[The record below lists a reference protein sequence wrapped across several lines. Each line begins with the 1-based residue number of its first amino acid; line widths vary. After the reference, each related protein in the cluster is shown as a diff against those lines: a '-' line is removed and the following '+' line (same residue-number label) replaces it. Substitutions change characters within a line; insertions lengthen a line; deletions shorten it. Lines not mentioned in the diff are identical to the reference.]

1 VTASAKP
8 DLEVEVE
15 TQPLGGGELE
25 LSVRVAPGPVAAIR
39 DNVVKAVS
47 RRASVP
53 GFRKGKAPR
62 ALLERLLDQ
71 DYIKE
76 QVIDGLLTEAYDA
89 ALEKAEIKP
98 LGRAQIS
105 DTEITDEGAL
115 TFKAVVVQR
124 PEITVGEYKGLA
136 ATKHVTPVTDE
147 QVQAELDRLRG
158 RLARYENLPE
168 GETIAKGDLAI
179 VDYDMFVEG
188 EKREEGSATGYPLE
202 VGADELFPQLNDTL
216 PGARPGDV
224 VETAV
229 TYPESHPDK
238 ELAGK
243 TATFKVK
250 VQQARRR
257 QLPPL
262 DDAFAARVSKL
273 DTAEA
278 LRNRVRENLVAIG
291 EALAEDDVRSQLLRQ
306 VSESASLD
314 VPDAL
319 VQREAARRVHDVS
332 AELERRGEDLHDYLR
347 RANRSYEDWR
357 ADMESEARQEVRQAL
372 VLDEIG
378 TREGIEVSDEEVHE
392 EVHRRAQEEGGGERE
407 AHERMH
413 DAAEV
418 NRVASRVYH
427 RKIIRFLIDNAN
439 VTEEVVEPEARPEG
453 AEGAPA
459 EG

>member
-15 TQPLGGGELE
+15 TQPLEGGELE

-76 QVIDGLLTEAYDA
+76 QVIDALLADAYDA

-124 PEITVGEYKGLA
+124 PEITIGEYKGLA
-136 ATKHVTPVTDE
+136 ATKHITPVTDE

-168 GETIAKGDLAI
+168 GEAIAKGDLAI

-291 EALAEDDVRSQLLRQ
+291 GALAEDDVRSQLLRQ

-392 EVHRRAQEEGGGERE
+392 EVHRRAQEEGAGERE

-439 VTEEVVEPEARPEG
+439 VTEEVVEPEAKPEG
-453 AEGAPA
+453 PEEAPA

>member
-15 TQPLGGGELE
+15 TQPLEGGELE

-76 QVIDGLLTEAYDA
+76 QVIDALLADAYDA

-124 PEITVGEYKGLA
+124 PEITIGEYKGLA
-136 ATKHVTPVTDE
+136 ATKHITPVTDE

-168 GETIAKGDLAI
+168 GEAIAKGDLAI

-238 ELAGK
+238 EVAGR

-291 EALAEDDVRSQLLRQ
+291 GALAEDDVRSQLLRQ

-392 EVHRRAQEEGGGERE
+392 EVHRRAQEEGAGERE

-439 VTEEVVEPEARPEG
+439 VTEEVVEPEAKPEG
-453 AEGAPA
+453 PEEAPA

>member
-1 VTASAKP
+1 MTVPAKP
-8 DLEVEVE
+8 ELEVEVE
-15 TQPLGGGELE
+15 AKPLEGGEFE
-25 LSVRVAPGPVAAIR
+25 LSIRVPPGPVTAIR

-62 ALLERLLDQ
+62 ALLERMLDQ
-71 DYIKE
+71 NYIKE
-76 QVIDGLLTEAYDA
+76 QVVDELLGDAYDA
-89 ALEKAEIKP
+89 ALAKAEIKP
-98 LGRAQIS
+98 LGRARIS
-105 DTEITDEGAL
+105 DTEITDDGSL
-115 TFKAVVVQR
+115 TFRATVIRR

-147 QVQAELDRLRG
+147 QVQAEVDRLRG
-158 RLARYENLPE
+158 RLSRFEELPQ
-168 GETIAKGDLAI
+168 GEAIAKGDLVI

-202 VGADELFPQLNDTL
+202 VGADELFPQLNDSL
-216 PGARPGDV
+216 PGAHSGDV
-224 VETAV
+224 VEVSTS
-229 TYPESHPDK
+229 YPESHPDK

-243 TATFKVK
+243 TATFKVT

-262 DDAFAARVSKL
+262 DDEFVGRVS
-273 DTAEA
+273 A
-278 LRNRVRENLVAIG
+278 LGTVEELRTRIRENLVAIG
-291 EALAEDDVRSQLLRQ
+291 QALAEDDVRSQLLRQ

-319 VQREAARRVHDVS
+319 VRREAQRRIADVS
-332 AELERRGEDLHDYLR
+332 AELERRGDGLHEYLH
-347 RANRSYEDWR
+347 RANRSYEDWQ

-378 TREGIEVSDEEVHE
+378 TRENIEVSDEEIHE
-392 EVHRRAQEEGGGERE
+392 EVHRRAQAEGLNEHD

-413 DAAEV
+413 DSAAV
-418 NRVASRVYH
+418 NRVATRVYH
-427 RKIIRFLIDNAN
+427 HKIVRFLIDNAQI
-439 VTEEVVEPEARPEG
+439 TEEVTEPGSPPETTDQPA
-453 AEGAPA
+453 AEQ
-459 EG
+459 

>member
-15 TQPLGGGELE
+15 TQPLEGGELE

-76 QVIDGLLTEAYDA
+76 QVIDALLADAYDA
-89 ALEKAEIKP
+89 ALEKAEIKS

-124 PEITVGEYKGLA
+124 PEITIGEYKGLA
-136 ATKHVTPVTDE
+136 ATKHITPVTDE

-158 RLARYENLPE
+158 RLARYENLPD

-238 ELAGK
+238 EVAGR

-291 EALAEDDVRSQLLRQ
+291 GALAEDDVRSQLLRQ

-392 EVHRRAQEEGGGERE
+392 EVHRRAQEEGAGERE

-439 VTEEVVEPEARPEG
+439 VTEEVVEPEAKPEG
-453 AEGAPA
+453 PEEAPA